1 MTLSGRNWVSDMQG
15 LVLIDKPEGMTSF
28 AVVAQM
34 KRAFNEKRAGHTG
47 TLDPMATGVLPVLLG
62 RATRL
67 SSMMLDSDKRYEA
80 ELVLGITTDT
90 LDITGNILST
100 SSLNVTVEQFEKS
113 LNSFRGEILQTPPM
127 YSALKKDGVR
137 LYDLARQGI
146 DVEREARKVTIKKL
160 DFLGVTDEGRFKI
173 DVLCS
178 KGTYIRTLADDIGN
192 KLGCGAALGSL
203 RRTFAGGFD
212 ISDCEPLDFIKES
225 PQTYLMSADRC
236 VMHLPCVTVTDNQ
249 RNRFLH
255 GGELFLSRLTF
266 LSPVT
271 KGDSVRVY
279 GADGAFL
286 GIGAIDDA
294 LMRVQCVIYE
304 GEF

>member
-1 MTLSGRNWVSDMQG
+1 MQG
-15 LVLIDKPEGMTSF
+15 LLLVDKPEGMTSF
-28 AVVAQM
+28 AAVAQM
-34 KRAFNEKRAGHTG
+34 KRCFNEKRAGHTG

-67 SSMMLDSDKRYEA
+67 SSMMLESDKRYEA

-90 LDITGNILST
+90 LDITGNVLTKVSH
-100 SSLNVTVEQFEKS
+100 SVTIEEFEKT
-113 LNSFRGEILQTPPM
+113 LEKFRGEITQTPPM

-146 DVEREARKVTIKKL
+146 EVEREARKVTIKKL
-160 DFLGVTDEGRFKI
+160 DFLGVTDDGRFKI

-178 KGTYIRTLADDIGN
+178 KGTYIRTLADDIG
-192 KLGCGAALGSL
+192 KQLGCGAALGSL

-212 ISDCEPLDFIKES
+212 ISDCTPLESIKES
-225 PQTYLMSADRC
+225 PQIYLFSADRC
-236 VMHLPCVTVTDNQ
+236 VMHLPSVTVTDNQ

-266 LSPVT
+266 SRQT
-271 KGDSVRVY
+271 EKGESVRVY

-286 GIGAIDDA
+286 GIGVLDETQ
-294 LMRVQCVIYE
+294 MRVQCVIYE